1 MLAEP
6 RAVHRLGSGHR
17 QAEDRLEASGR
28 LARRFA
34 EQISKFENVGIDD
47 MTKNYLQHDTDNFL
61 RFTIF
66 SPRCILTN
74 FLSLFSRL
82 PGFVTS
88 DFADC
93 NDTLVTFGIKKRKK
107 SPSHFFAQSHTFAPK
122 QCQLVTQS

>member
-6 RAVHRLGSGHR
+6 RAVHRLGLGHR

-47 MTKNYLQHDTDNFL
+47 MTKNYLQHDTDIFL

-74 FLSLFSRL
+74 FLSLFFSSKWL
-82 PGFVTS
+82 KYSISVTS
-88 DFADC
+88 
-93 NDTLVTFGIKKRKK
+93 LSVH
-107 SPSHFFAQSHTFAPK
+107 HFPQILA
-122 QCQLVTQS
+122 